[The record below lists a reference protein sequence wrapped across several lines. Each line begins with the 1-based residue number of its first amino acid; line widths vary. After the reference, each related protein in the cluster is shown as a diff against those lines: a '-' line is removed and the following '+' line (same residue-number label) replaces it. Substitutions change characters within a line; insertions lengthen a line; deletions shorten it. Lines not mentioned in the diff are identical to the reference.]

1 MLSTFD
7 LAVLQVNCFIDVIT
21 ISRAKATL
29 YHTVGG
35 SDVITM
41 LWAEVTSFWCRG
53 WKWRYYKAMG
63 GSNVITIPSAAATS
77 YHTVCGCDVITMP
90 WAEATS

>member
-7 LAVLQVNCFIDVIT
+7 LAVLQVNCFIDVFT

-41 LWAEVTSFWCRG
+41 LWAEVTSF
-53 WKWRYYKAMG
+53 
-63 GSNVITIPSAAATS
+63 
-77 YHTVCGCDVITMP
+77 
-90 WAEATS
+90 